1 MSNAGEWAARL
12 KAFHEKQLDRPRK
25 VYRIGRTKVLVTGGQ
40 AASTVG
46 AAVASASVDSPTW
59 LFLGAV
65 VGAFFGGKYLYPI
78 PRSSVAVRRGGFSAV
93 AGKSP
98 HELDSMTPA
107 EIQAYKFNVEFTHKG
122 ASPSALGT
130 EEALGRHAEAVQI
143 VSPVVGANAELLAHL
158 SLAAVQEYG
167 RTAARHD
174 LLKRR
179 WLSYEVD
186 PQKQFDY
193 PAMCDASLPATSAI
207 IRAMRVADQARSAGN
222 PADYKLA
229 VDRFSQA
236 LQAAEKVAG
245 VP

>member
-1 MSNAGEWAARL
+1 MGNASEWAVRR

-25 VYRIGRTKVLVTGGQ
+25 VYRIGRTKLVVTGGQ

-46 AAVASASVDSPTW
+46 AAVATASVDSPSW

-65 VGAFFGGKYLYPI
+65 AAGFFGGKYLYPI
-78 PRSSVAVRRGGFSAV
+78 PRSNVAARRGSSAV
-93 AGKSP
+93 TRKSP

-107 EIQAYKFNVEFTHKG
+107 EIRAYQFNIEFTHKEVT
-122 ASPSALGT
+122 PSALGT
-130 EEALGRHAEAVQI
+130 EEALGRQAEAVRT
-143 VSPVVGANAELLAHL
+143 VSPVVGANAELLNHL
-158 SLAAVQEYG
+158 SLTDVQEFG

-193 PAMCDASLPATSAI
+193 PAMSDASSPATAAM
-207 IRAMRVADQARSAGN
+207 IRAMRAADQARTAGN
-222 PADYKLA
+222 PADYKPA

-236 LQAAEKVAG
+236 LQAAEQAAG

>member
-1 MSNAGEWAARL
+1 M
-12 KAFHEKQLDRPRK
+12 
-25 VYRIGRTKVLVTGGQ
+25 YRIGKTKMVVTGGQ

-46 AAVASASVDSPTW
+46 AAVATASVDSPTW

-78 PRSSVAVRRGGFSAV
+78 PTSSIAARRGSSAV
-93 AGKSP
+93 MSSSAVTRKSP
-98 HELDSMTPA
+98 QELDSMTPA
-107 EIQAYKFNVEFTHKG
+107 EIRAYQFNIEFTQKG
-122 ASPSALGT
+122 VSPAVLGT
-130 EEALGRHAEAVQI
+130 EDALGRHSEAVRI
-143 VSPVVGANAELLAHL
+143 VSPVVGGNGALLAHL
-158 SLAAVQEYG
+158 SLADVQEYG

-174 LLKRR
+174 LLKRH

-193 PAMCDASLPATSAI
+193 PAMSDASVPATAAM
-207 IRAMRVADQARSAGN
+207 IRAMRAADQARTAGS
-222 PADYKLA
+222 PAEYKLA

-236 LQAAEKVAG
+236 LQAAEKAAG

>member
-1 MSNAGEWAARL
+1 MSNASEWAARL

-25 VYRIGRTKVLVTGGQ
+25 VYRIGRTKLVVTGGQ
-40 AASTVG
+40 AVSTVG
-46 AAVASASVDSPTW
+46 AAVATASVDSPSW

-65 VGAFFGGKYLYPI
+65 AAGFFGGKYLYPV
-78 PRSSVAVRRGGFSAV
+78 PRSSVASRFGSRAV
-93 AGKSP
+93 ARKSP

-107 EIQAYKFNVEFTHKG
+107 EIRAYRFNIEFTHKDV
-122 ASPSALGT
+122 SPSTLGT
-130 EEALGRHAEAVQI
+130 EEALGRHSEAVRT
-143 VSPVVGANAELLAHL
+143 VSPVVDGNAGVLAHL
-158 SLAAVQEYG
+158 SLTDVQDYG

-186 PQKQFDY
+186 AQKQFDY
-193 PAMCDASLPATSAI
+193 PAMSDASLPATAAM
-207 IRAMRVADQARSAGN
+207 IRAMRAADQERAAGN

-229 VDRFSQA
+229 VDRFSQT
-236 LQAAEKVAG
+236 LQAAELAAG

>member
-25 VYRIGRTKVLVTGGQ
+25 VYRIGRTKMVVTGGQ

-46 AAVASASVDSPTW
+46 AAVATASVDSPGW
-59 LFLGAV
+59 LFLAAV
-65 VGAFFGGKYLYPI
+65 AGGFFGGKYLYPI
-78 PRSSVAVRRGGFSAV
+78 PRSSVAARRGSSAV
-93 AGKSP
+93 AARKYP

-107 EIQAYKFNVEFTHKG
+107 DIRAYQFNIEFTHKEV
-122 ASPSALGT
+122 SPSALGT
-130 EEALGRHAEAVQI
+130 EEALGRHAEAVRT
-143 VSPVVGANAELLAHL
+143 VSPVVGGNAELLAHL
-158 SLAAVQEYG
+158 SLTDVQEYG

-193 PAMCDASLPATSAI
+193 PAMSDTAFPTTAAM
-207 IRAMRVADQARSAGN
+207 IRAMRAADQARTAGS
-222 PADYKLA
+222 PAAYRAA
-229 VDRFSQA
+229 VDSFSQA
-236 LQAAEKVAG
+236 LQAAERAAG

>member
-1 MSNAGEWAARL
+1 MSNAGEWAAKL
-12 KAFHEKQLDRPRK
+12 KAFHEKQLERPRK

-46 AAVASASVDSPTW
+46 AAVVTASADSPSW

-65 VGAFFGGKYLYPI
+65 AAGFFGGKYLYPV
-78 PRSSVAVRRGGFSAV
+78 PRSSVAARRGSSAV
-93 AGKSP
+93 GRKSP

-107 EIQAYKFNVEFTHKG
+107 EIQAYKFNVEFAQKEGT
-122 ASPSALGT
+122 PSALGT
-130 EEALGRHAEAVQI
+130 EEALGRHSEAVRV
-143 VSPVVGANAELLAHL
+143 VSPVVGANAEVLAHL
-158 SLAAVQEYG
+158 SLADVQEYG

-193 PAMCDASLPATSAI
+193 PAMCDASAPATSAM
-207 IRAMRVADQARSAGN
+207 IRAMRAADQERTAGN
-222 PADYKLA
+222 PANYRLA

-236 LQAAEKVAG
+236 LQTAEQAAG

>member
-1 MSNAGEWAARL
+1 VGNASEWAVRL

-25 VYRIGRTKVLVTGGQ
+25 VYRIGRTKLVVTGGQ

-46 AAVASASVDSPTW
+46 AAVATASVDSPSW

-65 VGAFFGGKYLYPI
+65 AAGFFGGKYLYPI
-78 PRSSVAVRRGGFSAV
+78 PRSSVAARRGSSAV
-93 AGKSP
+93 TRKSP

-107 EIQAYKFNVEFTHKG
+107 EIRAYQFNIEFTHKEVT
-122 ASPSALGT
+122 PSALGT
-130 EEALGRHAEAVQI
+130 EEALGRQSEAVRI
-143 VSPVVGANAELLAHL
+143 VSPVVGANAELLNHL
-158 SLAAVQEYG
+158 SLTDVQEFG

-186 PQKQFDY
+186 AQKQFDY
-193 PAMCDASLPATSAI
+193 PAMSDASSPATAAM
-207 IRAMRVADQARSAGN
+207 IRAMRAADQARTAGN
-222 PADYKLA
+222 PADYRLA

-236 LQAAEKVAG
+236 LQAAEQAAG